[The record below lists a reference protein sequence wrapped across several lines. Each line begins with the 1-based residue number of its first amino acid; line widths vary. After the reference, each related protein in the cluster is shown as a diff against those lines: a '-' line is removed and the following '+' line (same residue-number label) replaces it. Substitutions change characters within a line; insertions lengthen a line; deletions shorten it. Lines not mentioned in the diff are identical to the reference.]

1 MRSVLNRLFGQH
13 LTSWLVWPICGAV
26 QSHSARL
33 SFRPTLYY
41 CLVTVP
47 GLSTYFPALSEAEG
61 AIRTQKWVVFY
72 FKKKKFKKNYL
83 ALPGLCCG
91 MRDLVP

>member
-1 MRSVLNRLFGQH
+1 MMKNESVLNRLFGRH

-61 AIRTQKWVVFY
+61 AIRTQWVVFL
-72 FKKKKFKKNYL
+72 FKKKFFFFKL
-83 ALPGLCCG
+83 FVLCQ
-91 MRDLVP
+91 VFVVA